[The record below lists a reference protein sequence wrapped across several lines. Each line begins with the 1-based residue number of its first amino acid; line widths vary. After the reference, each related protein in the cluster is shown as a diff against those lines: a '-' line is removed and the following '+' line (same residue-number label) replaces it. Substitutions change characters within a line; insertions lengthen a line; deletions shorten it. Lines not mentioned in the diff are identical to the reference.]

1 MASSPPQRGA
11 PREGIEGPPAT
22 AVDQAAFVAR
32 TCQLLM
38 AGESS
43 RQKQLSGLWR
53 VVAKALAELDSL
65 RTEQEGAA
73 GMLAAQVAEVIHK
86 WRSSSFDAGDGGP
99 GCLLAAADCE
109 EVAVPNGSLGRRQ
122 AGDGLVEL
130 VAERPS
136 SWLQQYSR
144 SGQKASQNVAAEE
157 GPKPRG
163 VASDSARSLWR
174 ASLLANL
181 DEHPPLCLDDD
192 DDDDD
197 DDGRRPLASAFYSAN
212 SASHVGTAC
221 SPPGA
226 PSAAVTAKV
235 AAIRSEQAA
244 AHPKRVS
251 IGDSNTTELLRPVSA
266 EDPAGPGT
274 GKRDVEVSMV
284 EEAPPVRQDAS
295 HVEEI
300 IFALQAVQEDI
311 SHALRGS
318 VHHSQA
324 EQQMPSPASKLA
336 HPLDDVTRIAAAPF
350 PSLPALGD
358 TTYVPHHLRF
368 DRARGGFTTP
378 TERGVKQHDRFH
390 DDRPARA
397 DGASAVPVRAMN
409 GAASAVD
416 ISGLQYVVGGP
427 KVAHDTS
434 QRSHLRD
441 QVTPSLMRPT

>member
-1 MASSPPQRGA
+1 MASSPPQREA
-11 PREGIEGPPAT
+11 PQEGIEGCPAT

-53 VVAKALAELDSL
+53 VVAKTLAELDGL

-86 WRSSSFDAGDGGP
+86 WRSSSFDAGDGDP
-99 GCLLAAADCE
+99 GRLAVADCE
-109 EVAVPNGSLGRRQ
+109 EAAVANGSLGRWQ

-136 SWLQQYSR
+136 TWLQHYSR
-144 SGQKASQNVAAEE
+144 SGREASQIVAAEE

-163 VASDSARSLWR
+163 VASEPARSLWR

-181 DEHPPLCLDDD
+181 DEHQPLCLDDD
-192 DDDDD
+192 DE
-197 DDGRRPLASAFYSAN
+197 DGRRPLASAFYNA
-212 SASHVGTAC
+212 ASPSHLDTAC
-221 SPPGA
+221 SPPRA
-226 PSAAVTAKV
+226 PCVAVASTV
-235 AAIRSEQAA
+235 AAMRSEQAA
-244 AHPKRVS
+244 AHLKRAS
-251 IGDSNTTELLRPVSA
+251 IGDSHTTELLRPVLA
-266 EDPAGPGT
+266 ADPAGLGT
-274 GKRDVEVSMV
+274 EKRNVEVSMV
-284 EEAPPVRQDAS
+284 AEAPPARQDAS
-295 HVEEI
+295 DVEEI

-318 VHHSQA
+318 VNHTQV
-324 EQQMPSPASKLA
+324 EQQMPSLASKLA
-336 HPLDDVTRIAAAPF
+336 HPKDDVTRIAAAPF
-350 PSLPALGD
+350 PLPALGD

-368 DRARGGFTTP
+368 DRARGGLTIPTTP
-378 TERGVKQHDRFH
+378 GDKQHDWCH
-390 DDRPARA
+390 DNRPARP
-397 DGASAVPVRAMN
+397 DGASAVPVRAMHG
-409 GAASAVD
+409 GASTVD
-416 ISGLQYVVGGP
+416 MSGLQYVVGGP

-441 QVTPSLMRPT
+441 QVTPSLMRRT